1 MPVTRIL
8 HAERVDYNKGK
19 TLDLEFLLN
28 QIGSVFKLKKEFRTT
43 IPYNPVCKTQFK
55 HRVSLVNDRNCP
67 KRSQDTKPAQGE
79 SPSDIARLTQVI
91 FDMKAEMGVIL
102 KAMI

>member
-28 QIGSVFKLKKEFRTT
+28 LKKEFRTT